1 MDSIRMVMYSW
12 VLLASTM
19 SHITILL
26 LYSLVWESVHLV
38 LLGVL
43 RDNEL
48 LSRIPMDI
56 IT

>member
-1 MDSIRMVMYSW
+1 MCCKALINN
-12 VLLASTM
+12 
-19 SHITILL
+19 
-26 LYSLVWESVHLV
+26 HLV